1 MGLYL
6 NLLTSCVIL
15 NLKFGTFFSKSR
27 FIMEKKIDFTPTS
40 TLQAE
45 TDSLCEQKKED
56 ARVEIDR
63 VAEKMLDKYEAAFL
77 ELAK

>member
-1 MGLYL
+1 
-6 NLLTSCVIL
+6 
-15 NLKFGTFFSKSR
+15 
-27 FIMEKKIDFTPTS
+27 MEKKIDFTPTS